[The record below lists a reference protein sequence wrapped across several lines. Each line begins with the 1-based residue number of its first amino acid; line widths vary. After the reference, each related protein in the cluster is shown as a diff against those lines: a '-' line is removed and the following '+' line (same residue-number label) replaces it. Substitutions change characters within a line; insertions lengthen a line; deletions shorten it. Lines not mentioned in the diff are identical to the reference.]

1 MIIKKDWFHNLITR
15 MKTNRKVEFAV
26 YGGLILFVLVLYFYS
41 VQKPEA
47 DTSASTVSITSKN
60 ALSQSEQE
68 VESRLEKALSK
79 IRGAGRVEV
88 MITYATGPE
97 IVPAMNTD
105 TQENSTQNSSGTT
118 ESLSEST
125 KPATVSQSGGN
136 EPIVLTERQPTIR
149 GVIVIAEGAADI
161 SVQMDL
167 QRAAKT
173 VLGVPLD
180 CIEIF
185 EMTGE

>member
-1 MIIKKDWFHNLITR
+1 MSIGKDWFQKLITK
-15 MKTNRKVEFAV
+15 MKNNRKFEFLV
-26 YGGLILFVLVLYFYS
+26 YGGVIAVILVIYF
-41 VQKPEA
+41 
-47 DTSASTVSITSKN
+47 TSTYPRNTNPSERIAVASNQNDSFG
-60 ALSQSEQE
+60 EQQ
-68 VESRLEKALSK
+68 VEERLEQTLST
-79 IRGAGRVEV
+79 IRGVGNVEV

-105 TQENSTQNSSGTT
+105 VQENSTQNSTGTT
-118 ESLSEST
+118 ASLSEST
-125 KPATVSQSGGN
+125 RPATVSRSGVN

-149 GVIVIAEGAADI
+149 GVIIVAEGAEDI

-167 QRAAKT
+167 ERAAKT

-180 CIEIF
+180 CIQVF